1 MAAPAAIEPDK
12 IMNNYTITV
21 APEDSGR
28 RLDVFLMAFSKASN
42 LGLSRT
48 AIQSM
53 MRQDFVK
60 VNGKTVSKPNY
71 KVAGADHIDLTV
83 EEHKPDQPLVAEDI
97 PLEVVYEDA
106 DLAVVNKPPGLV
118 VHPAPGN
125 ALHTLVQALL
135 FRFKHLSTVNP
146 LRPGIVHRLDKETS
160 GLLVIAK
167 NNPAH
172 HALAAQFADHSIK
185 RKYVALV
192 KGRVEYDENVIEL
205 SIGRHP
211 KKREHMAVSSGVNA
225 RYAKTRYRTL
235 KRSKTLS
242 LLELEPYTGRT
253 HQLRVHL
260 SYIGHPIMGDTKYGR
275 QVEFARM
282 ALHAK
287 YLGFIH
293 PGSGKFVEFE
303 TKTPKE
309 FSDAVKQ
316 ASSD

>member
-1 MAAPAAIEPDK
+1 VVAAAAGDPEQK
-12 IMNNYTITV
+12 MNRHTV
-21 APEDSGR
+21 IVPSEAAGQ
-28 RLDVFLMAFSKASN
+28 RLDRFLMDYATRSD

-48 AIQSM
+48 ALQQCIASGL
-53 MRQDFVK
+53 VT
-60 VNGKTVSKPNY
+60 VNGQTIRKANFKVVPCQEIVFEKGESK
-71 KVAGADHIDLTV
+71 AAAA
-83 EEHKPDQPLVAEDI
+83 LVAEDI
-97 PLEVVYEDA
+97 PLDVVYEDD
-106 DLAVVNKPPGLV
+106 DLAIINKPGGLV

-125 ALHTLVQALL
+125 ALHTLVHAMMH
-135 FRFKHLSTVNP
+135 RFKDLSDINP
-146 LRPGIVHRLDKETS
+146 QRPGIVHRLDKETS

-167 NNPAH
+167 NNTAH
-172 HALAAQFADHSIK
+172 YALAAQFAEHSIK

-192 KGRVEYDENVIEL
+192 KGRVEYDENIIEL

-211 KKREHMAVSSGVNA
+211 TKREHMAVHSGVNS

-235 KRSKTLS
+235 KRTDTVS

-275 QVEFARM
+275 QVSFSRM

-293 PGSGKFVEFE
+293 PSTGKYVEFE
-303 TKTPKE
+303 TKTPRE
-309 FSDAVKQ
+309 FLDAVK
-316 ASSD
+316 